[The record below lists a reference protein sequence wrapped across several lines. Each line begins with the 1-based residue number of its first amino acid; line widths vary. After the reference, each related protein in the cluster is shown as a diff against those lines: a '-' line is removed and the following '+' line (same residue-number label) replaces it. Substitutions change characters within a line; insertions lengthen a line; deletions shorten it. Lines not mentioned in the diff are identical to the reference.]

1 MRTGRSKEVLSKK
14 ISTIDQV
21 HRAALMS
28 LEPSSALL
36 GQVTDQQFQSLVDD
50 LRDLLARE
58 RSRQQATHSK

>member
-1 MRTGRSKEVLSKK
+1 MRTGQSKEVLSKK

-21 HRAALMS
+21 YRAALKS